1 MANTIRLFSKHMMDI
16 IDDSDDSYGMFFKKK
31 IQKGRKTKKEI
42 FIK

>member
-16 IDDSDDSYGMFFKKK
+16 FDDSDDSYEIFFKKK

>member
-31 IQKGRKTKKEI
+31 I
-42 FIK
+42 